1 MKIKIY
7 KNKRKGKRKNK
18 NKRNMTKLLIDK
30 SFRTFARKKYKNV
43 KKFLKS

>member
-18 NKRNMTKLLIDK
+18 KNMTKLLIDK
-30 SFRTFARKKYKNV
+30 SFRTFSRKKYKNV